1 MQCRRVRALT
11 FVCLCLIA
19 FAASGTA
26 YAAQEKADASAA
38 PRPPK
43 EARRAFEKAAA
54 ALKAKR
60 ADEAVRDYEQAV
72 TLFPGYAEA
81 WYELGKLRLEHRQ
94 PDAARNAL
102 ESAIRADPK
111 YAQPYLTLA
120 ILEHAAG
127 HWKQLVDLTDAL
139 LRLDAIDFP
148 QAWLLNS
155 VGNYNNRNLEAAEKS
170 AWEAARLDP
179 HQKFPDTR
187 RLLGLILA
195 QRGDFAGEADQFREY
210 LRLVP
215 SGPDSDAIR
224 AKLAEVA
231 KRTGSIASAES
242 SPVFRTETTLAVV
255 GFQLRQNK
263 GQPVYNLRAEDIEVR
278 EDGVAQKIAV
288 FEGGPLSSRTVP
300 VEISLL
306 FDCSASVDLVA
317 AFGSHVFRENLLDEF
332 PNASIAIYG
341 FSDNLVRLS
350 RPTRDAGALKK
361 AMDMVAAIPKRDT
374 PLFGSIADTV
384 RDAASTGANVIRM
397 LVIFSDGE
405 SASLGDENRADEA
418 TRVAGES
425 GTALF
430 PVMLSKSAPS
440 MDSVDSIHDFMNLAS
455 ATGGRELQGLMG
467 VDVLPS
473 ILKALAREIRSGY
486 IAGFYVPVSGEQ
498 KRHKIE
504 VVLRSKDQGRLY
516 GGSRILM
523 H

>member
-1 MQCRRVRALT
+1 MRALT
-11 FVCLCLIA
+11 FVFFGLAAL
-19 FAASGTA
+19 AASG
-26 YAAQEKADASAA
+26 AAPADQERADAGAA
-38 PRPPK
+38 PPAPSR
-43 EARRAFEKAAA
+43 EARRAFLKAAA

-60 ADEAVRDYEQAV
+60 TDEAIRGYEQAV

-81 WYELGKLRLEHRQ
+81 WCELGKLRLEHRQ

-102 ESAIRADPK
+102 ESAIHADPK
-111 YAQPYLTLA
+111 YAEAYLILA
-120 ILEHAAG
+120 ILEQAARR
-127 HWKQLVDLTDAL
+127 WKQLVDVTDAL

-170 AWEAARLDP
+170 AREAERLDSYR
-179 HQKFPDTR
+179 KFPETW

-210 LRLVP
+210 LRLLP
-215 SGPDSDAIR
+215 SAPDSEAIR
-224 AKLAEVA
+224 AKLAEAA
-231 KRTGSIASAES
+231 KRTGSAASAEL
-242 SPVFRTETTLAVV
+242 SPTFRTETTLAVV

-263 GQPVYNLRAEDIEVR
+263 GQPIHNLRAEDIEVR

-288 FEGGPLSSRTVP
+288 FEGGAVSPRTVP

-306 FDCSASVDLVA
+306 FDCSASVDRIA
-317 AFGSHVFRENLLDEF
+317 AFGPQVFRDNLLDEF

-341 FSDNLVRLS
+341 FSDDLVRLA

-361 AMDMVAAIPKRDT
+361 AMDMVAAVPKGDT

-384 RDAASTGANVIRM
+384 RDAAATGANVIRM

-405 SASLGDENRADEA
+405 SAWLGDEGRAGEA
-418 TRVAGES
+418 ARVAGES

-430 PVMLSKSAPS
+430 PVMLSKSALS
-440 MDSVDSIHDFMNLAS
+440 MESVDSIHDFMNLAS

-467 VDVLPS
+467 ADVLPS
-473 ILKALAREIRSGY
+473 ILKALAAEIRSGY
-486 IAGFYVPVSGEQ
+486 IAGFYVPVSRER

-516 GGSRILM
+516 GGSRILV